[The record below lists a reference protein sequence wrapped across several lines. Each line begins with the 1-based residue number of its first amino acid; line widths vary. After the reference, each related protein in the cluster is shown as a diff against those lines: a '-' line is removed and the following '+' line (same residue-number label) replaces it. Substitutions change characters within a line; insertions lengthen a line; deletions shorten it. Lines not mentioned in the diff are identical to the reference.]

1 MFSGNRSSQAYA
13 QLLSQ
18 DFTRP
23 CRPDS
28 QAVFGRVSLNRFNA
42 STLLKTAINNPS
54 ARMLPAAA
62 AVLFSISAMATLLA
76 QPVNAFSRLIKSIS
90 RVPVTSSSSLGD
102 FCAVVQQIEVRAEQ
116 AEYFVTEVPHL
127 RNRGESDITNYA
139 ARYTQFF
146 NTIWLIL
153 NDVTMGMT
161 VGSFLTENASTLGK
175 FGSITIHKYLVHD
188 ISYTVRWLD
197 SWPAGLKLNTELS
210 QFYCH
215 TFVGLIRLWEKGL
228 DQITFYIVT
237 VIYMLGCMGKFGGIT
252 LALSAIMDLIAIST
266 IHIYVCYF
274 FTGLIYHQMLK
285 IAGSL
290 FNLFR
295 GMYCGS

>member
-1 MFSGNRSSQAYA
+1 
-13 QLLSQ
+13 
-18 DFTRP
+18 
-23 CRPDS
+23 
-28 QAVFGRVSLNRFNA
+28 
-42 STLLKTAINNPS
+42 
-54 ARMLPAAA
+54 MLPAAA

-175 FGSITIHKYLVHD
+175 FGSIIIHKYLAHN
-188 ISYTVRWLD
+188 IIYTVLWLD